1 MSSELLRNCVSG
13 QVTNLR
19 EVVDR
24 AGLVAGDRTHLGE
37 GVFVNYK
44 IVPACKGLAA
54 SRLSVEFNGRRV
66 HHGETHYLVNL
77 EPQEVALMRLGLG
90 LPEKGQAMISTTAI
104 VARAFRG
111 LGLAHSLIGMTDLL
125 ACDLVGRFEARL
137 ADVEVVCELFPSA
150 TENEWGQ
157 RPSFLDQI
165 RWFDKVAE
173 IARGMGYRVGEST
186 MTKVI
191 KSH

>member
-54 SRLSVEFNGRRV
+54 SRLSVEFNRRV
-66 HHGETHYLVNL
+66 HQGETHYLVNL

-165 RWFDKVAE
+165 RWFEKVAE